1 MAFENIF
8 SKEKTGARAKE
19 KPKVLVDFH
28 EKNSLVPS
36 LLSKLDCNP
45 EFQHLNVGD
54 YLVNDVVIERKTIPD
69 FKTSIISKRLL
80 FQMKELQQYPK
91 SLIILEGIKNFTLY
105 EGILHENAL
114 RGFILS
120 VLLEHKIPIIFTED
134 EEDTARYLAV
144 LARKT
149 KKTPSSL
156 RQKIP
161 LTPEEQKQFILEG
174 FPGVGPSTAKALLK
188 EFNSLKD
195 IFNAKE
201 KSLEKILKKKASA
214 FKKLLS

>member
-1 MAFENIF
+1 MVFENIF
-8 SKEKTGARAKE
+8 SKEKTSAKTKE
-19 KPKVLVDFH
+19 KPKILVDYH

-36 LLSKLDCNP
+36 ILSKLDCNP

-54 YLVNDVVIERKTIPD
+54 YLINDIAIERKTIPD

>member
-1 MAFENIF
+1 MVFENIF
-8 SKEKTGARAKE
+8 SKEKTSAKTKE
-19 KPKVLVDFH
+19 KPKILVDYH

-36 LLSKLDCNP
+36 ILSKLDCNP

-54 YLVNDVVIERKTIPD
+54 YLINDIAIERKTIPD

-80 FQMKELQQYPK
+80 FQMKELQQYSK
-91 SLIILEGIKNFTLY
+91 SLIILEGTQKFTLY
-105 EGILHENAL
+105 EGVLHENAL

-120 VLLEHKIPIIFTED
+120 VLLEHKIPIVFTED

-174 FPGVGPSTAKALLK
+174 FPGIGPSTAKALLK